1 MSVPAARTSSSPLG
15 FLERL
20 YLVEV
25 LKGMVITAAHVLR
38 NLVVQLKARPE
49 ERFRTIEYPD
59 MRKPMAERYKGA
71 HRLTTRPDGQV
82 KCVACM
88 CCPTVCPAHC
98 ITIVPE
104 ETGPGVEKRPA
115 VFEIDELR
123 CVVCGLCV
131 EACPCDAIRM
141 DSGTH
146 AKPVERRGDLA
157 RGRGDDGI
165 AVGRGVHRFDGPG
178 QPVVAG
184 LGHQQARPLVEDGVG
199 GDDIVAAGVGRAGR
213 G

>member
-88 CCPTVCPAHC
+88 CCAQICPARC
-98 ITIVPE
+98 ITIVAGEDANDPIE
-104 ETGPGVEKRPA
+104 KYPVE
-115 VFEIDELR
+115 FTIDMLR
-123 CVVCGLCV
+123 CIYCGFCV
-131 EACPCDAIRM
+131 EACPKDAIRM
-141 DSGTH
+141 DTGIYEINAFSRQDMIHNKRYMVDLMDGGKPEA
-146 AKPVERRGDLA
+146 AKVYREHPEQAPAGYRQDE
-157 RGRGDDGI
+157 
-165 AVGRGVHRFDGPG
+165 PT
-178 QPVVAG
+178 VV
-184 LGHQQARPLVEDGVG
+184 
-199 GDDIVAAGVGRAGR
+199 
-213 G
+213 